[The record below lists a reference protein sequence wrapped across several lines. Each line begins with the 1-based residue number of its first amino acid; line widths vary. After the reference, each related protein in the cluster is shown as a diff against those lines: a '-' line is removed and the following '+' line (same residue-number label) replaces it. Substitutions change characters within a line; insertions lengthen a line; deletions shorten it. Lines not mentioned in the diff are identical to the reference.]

1 MAGSKVID
9 PSEPRGA
16 AVGDKTSVS
25 RNEQREQFWRRI
37 VSGHPRSGMSVVA
50 WCGEHGVSA
59 PSFYVWRQRLAQRK
73 RRRPQLLP
81 VAIIPSAAAE
91 NTSALE
97 IELPNQVKVRV
108 QSGCELELL
117 RQVLLMLQQDRR
129 ETEGC

>member
-1 MAGSKVID
+1 M
-9 PSEPRGA
+9 
-16 AVGDKTSVS
+16 GDKASVS
-25 RNEQREQFWRRI
+25 RSEQREQFWRRI
-37 VSGHPRSGMSVVA
+37 VSGHPRSGMSVLA

-59 PSFYVWRQRLAQRK
+59 PSFYIWRQRLAQRK
-73 RRRPQLLP
+73 GRRPQLLP
-81 VAIIPSAAAE
+81 VEIIPSAAAE

-117 RQVLLMLQQDRR
+117 RQVLLMLQQGRR